1 LKVVALAGG
10 TGSAKLLRG
19 LASLEC
25 ELTVVANVGDN
36 TWMHGLLVCPDLDT
50 AMYTLAGVSDRT
62 HGWGLRGDTFS
73 VLKQLGELGQETWFA
88 LGDRDMATHILRT
101 KWLKEGRTLTQ
112 VTRDL
117 CRGYGT
123 RAEILPVTDSRLETR
138 VLTPRGEMDLQEFWV
153 KKRGKPRV
161 TGIRYDGAS
170 EAAVTREVEESVVKA
185 DCIIVCPAN
194 PVTSIGPMLAVRG
207 LRKALASARARIS
220 ALSPMVGSA
229 PFSGPAAKLM
239 KAAGRSPDSVGVAKM
254 YSDFLDEIIV
264 SRRDRRMAD
273 TIEHL
278 GVRCRYSDTRLGSPA
293 AERRIARELLE
304 S

>member
-50 AMYTLAGVSDRT
+50 AMYTLAGVSDRM
-62 HGWGLRGDTFS
+62 HGWGLRGDTFA

-101 KWLKEGRTLTQ
+101 KWLREGRTLTQ

-117 CRGYGT
+117 CRSYGT
-123 RAEILPVTDSRLETR
+123 RAGVLPVTDSRLETKI
-138 VLTPRGEMDLQEFWV
+138 LTPRGEMELQQFWV
-153 KKRGKPRV
+153 KKRGRPSV
-161 TGIRYDGAS
+161 TGVRYDGAS
-170 EAAVTREVEESVVKA
+170 EAAVTREVEDSVEKA
-185 DCIIVCPAN
+185 DRIVVCPAN
-194 PVTSIGPMLAVRG
+194 PVTSVGPMLAVRG
-207 LRKALASARARIS
+207 LRKALTSARARIS

-239 KAAGRSPDSVGVAKM
+239 KAAGASPDSVGVAEM
-254 YSDFLDEIIV
+254 YSDFLDAIV
-264 SRRDRRMAD
+264 INRRDRRMAD
-273 TIEHL
+273 TIEQL
-278 GVRCRYSDTRLGSPA
+278 GIKCRCSDTGLGSSA

>member
-1 LKVVALAGG
+1 LRIVALAGG

-36 TWMHGLLVCPDLDT
+36 TWVHGLLICPDIDT
-50 AMYTLAGVSDRT
+50 AMYTLAGMSDRT
-62 HGWGLRGDTFS
+62 HGWGLRGDTFA
-73 VLKQLGELGQETWFA
+73 VLKQLAELGQETWFA

-101 KWLKEGRTLTQ
+101 KWLREGRTLTQ

-123 RAEILPVTDSRLETR
+123 RAEILPVTDSRLETK
-138 VLTPRGEMDLQEFWV
+138 VLTPGGEMDLQQFWV
-153 KKRGKPRV
+153 KKRGRPRV
-161 TGIRYDGAS
+161 TGVRYDGAS
-170 EAAVTREVEESVVKA
+170 EAAVTREVEDSVEKA
-185 DCIIVCPAN
+185 DYIIVCPAN
-194 PVTSIGPMLAVRG
+194 PVTSIGPMLSVRG

-239 KAAGRSPDSVGVAKM
+239 KAAGASPDSVGVAEM
-254 YSDFLDEIIV
+254 YSDFLDTIV
-264 SRRDRRMAD
+264 INPRDRRMAD
-273 TIEHL
+273 TIEQL
-278 GVRCRYSDTRLGSPA
+278 GVKCRCSDTRLGSPA